1 MNKTDDKLRARL
13 TKAAETM
20 QRAKDERDR
29 LIIEASKR
37 GMSRREVGKAVGL
50 TGSGVQNVVSSRQD
64 LNGVP
69 VDPRNGAARAAR

>member
-29 LIIEASKR
+29 LILEASKR

-50 TGSGVQNVVSSRQD
+50 TGSGVQNVVSTRSA
-64 LNGVP
+64 LNGTP
-69 VDPRNGAARAAR
+69 AESREGSTTGSR